1 MSLTYTEQ
9 SFGGVFWMFAIALGV
24 GLHVGLPLQIIKNT
38 PVEEAAPPEPDGIT
52 GAVLFDLSDIVAAP
66 SALAEDSVAQ
76 AETEEAPTV
85 TESPEVVD
93 PAKAA
98 DNPLLS
104 QIPYEVDDE
113 SLKFAVAAPD
123 SEIETDEV
131 ATEVAAEQDPEK
143 VDVASQVGAEQA
155 DAAAQSTAGAE
166 TETVAET
173 TEAKSE
179 GLTPEETEEIREW
192 QKSIVLMISEAKTYP
207 KEARKNRT
215 TGEVQVRFTLDVY
228 GTVIAAEVA
237 QSSGSTVLDR
247 AAVETVLAIGK
258 MPTPPSYLPG
268 ETFSLLIPLRYRFR

>member
-1 MSLTYTEQ
+1 
-9 SFGGVFWMFAIALGV
+9 
-24 GLHVGLPLQIIKNT
+24 
-38 PVEEAAPPEPDGIT
+38 
-52 GAVLFDLSDIVAAP
+52 
-66 SALAEDSVAQ
+66 
-76 AETEEAPTV
+76 
-85 TESPEVVD
+85 
-93 PAKAA
+93 
-98 DNPLLS
+98 
-104 QIPYEVDDE
+104 
-113 SLKFAVAAPD
+113 
-123 SEIETDEV
+123 
-131 ATEVAAEQDPEK
+131 
-143 VDVASQVGAEQA
+143 
-155 DAAAQSTAGAE
+155 AAQSTAGAE